1 MTCPGSLV
9 EINKKGIISD
19 HPLMDTPLDHAI
31 LGKKDQTKKASVRI
45 PFNVVFE

>member
-19 HPLMDTPLDHAI
+19 HPLMDTPWNAANVM
-31 LGKKDQTKKASVRI
+31 KKGRNKKGCW
-45 PFNVVFE
+45 